1 MNYYYKITEEIK
13 ISEKENREVE
23 NEETIITTTN
33 DAEEEKNEQIIED
46 SQDNTSEEKQEEN
59 EENKVISH
67 LANEINP
74 EDYIDTNDIEVPKM
88 LIDQII
94 GQEEAVETIK
104 KAAKQRR
111 NVLLI
116 GEPGIGKSMIAKA
129 MSELLPPE
137 DLQDVLIYPN
147 AENPNN
153 PLVGVMPAG
162 QGQKVMDNAKRVNK
176 SQEERKNM
184 LMIAVIALIMAIGFV
199 TDQFLTAIIAVG
211 IIFFAFYQIKPKS
224 TQATPKLLVN
234 NNEKEVAPFIDATG
248 AHAGALLGDVRH
260 DPYQS
265 GGLGT
270 PAHERVESGMIHRA
284 NKGVLYIDEIGTMTM
299 KTQQELLTALQ
310 EHKYQIT
317 GQSDNSSG
325 AMVRTD
331 AVPCDFVLVA
341 SGNLEV
347 LEDMHIALRSRIR
360 GYGYEVFMK
369 DTMKDTPENRKKLG
383 QFVAQEI
390 KNDGRIPHFTKEAV
404 AEVIKEAQRR
414 AGKKDSLTL
423 KLRDLG
429 GLVRAAGDVA
439 VEEKAQEVTVNHV
452 LEAKKQS
459 RSLEQQIADRYISQ
473 RKEYS
478 VFSNTGSKIGC
489 INGLAVIGNSSGIV
503 LPIAAEAAPSQSK
516 EEGKIIA
523 AGKLGDIAKEAV
535 QNVGAII
542 KKSIGTDISN
552 YDIHI
557 QFVQSYDGVEGDSAS
572 VSMATAII
580 SAIEDIP
587 IDQTL
592 ALTGSLS
599 VRGTVLPI
607 GGVTYKIEAAAES
620 GMKKVLIPSSNL
632 NDVLIEK
639 KYEDQIEI
647 IAVDTLTDVLEHA
660 LVGPKKDAFIKT
672 LKENKIDKIKD
683 IIPKPNDIITSNPTK
698 N

>member
-1 MNYYYKITEEIK
+1 M
-13 ISEKENREVE
+13 EN
-23 NEETIITTTN
+23 T
-33 DAEEEKNEQIIED
+33 
-46 SQDNTSEEKQEEN
+46 TSEENNRN
-59 EENKVISH
+59 EFIQD
-67 LANEINP
+67 EINP
-74 EDYIDTNDIEVPKM
+74 EEYVDTDTIDIPEM

-129 MSELLPPE
+129 MAELLPPE
-137 DLQDVLIYPN
+137 DLQDILIYPN
-147 AENPNN
+147 IENPNN

-162 QGQKVMDNAKRVNK
+162 QGQKVMENAKKNMK

-184 LMIAVIALIMAIGFV
+184 IMIAVIALIMAIGFM
-199 TDQFLTAIIAVG
+199 TNQFLTAIIAVG
-211 IIFFAFYQIKPKS
+211 IIFFAFYQIKPKNQQS
-224 TQATPKLLVN
+224 SPKLLVN
-234 NNEKEVAPFIDATG
+234 NDQKNVAPFIDATG

-299 KTQQELLTALQ
+299 KTQQELLTAMQ

-360 GYGYEVFMK
+360 GYGYEIFMK

-390 KNDGRIPHFTKEAV
+390 KNDGRIPQFTKEAV

-429 GLVRAAGDVA
+429 GLVRAAGDIA
-439 VEEKAQEVTVNHV
+439 VEENANKVTSDHV
-452 LEAKKQS
+452 FEAKKQS
-459 RSLEQQIADRYISQ
+459 RTLEQQIADRYISQ

-478 VFSNTGSKIGC
+478 VFANEGSKIGC

-580 SAIEDIP
+580 SAIENIP

-607 GGVTYKIEAAAES
+607 GGATYKIEAAAES
-620 GMKKVLIPSSNL
+620 GMKKVLIPASNI
-632 NDVLIEK
+632 NDVLIDK
-639 KYEDQIEI
+639 KYKDMIEI
-647 IAVDTLTDVLEHA
+647 IPVETLTDVLEHA
-660 LVGPKKDAFIKT
+660 LVGPKKDEFIKS

-683 IIPKPNDIITSNPTK
+683 MIPAASDIITPQITK

>member
-1 MNYYYKITEEIK
+1 
-13 ISEKENREVE
+13 
-23 NEETIITTTN
+23 
-33 DAEEEKNEQIIED
+33 
-46 SQDNTSEEKQEEN
+46 
-59 EENKVISH
+59 
-67 LANEINP
+67 
-74 EDYIDTNDIEVPKM
+74 
-88 LIDQII
+88 
-94 GQEEAVETIK
+94 
-104 KAAKQRR
+104 
-111 NVLLI
+111 
-116 GEPGIGKSMIAKA
+116 MIAKA
-129 MSELLPPE
+129 MAELLPPE
-137 DLQDVLIYPN
+137 ELQDILIYPN
-147 AENPNN
+147 LEDANN

-162 QGQKVMDNAKRVNK
+162 QGIKVIEKNK
-176 SQEERKNM
+176 KKIKSSEEKKNI
-184 LMIAVIALIMAIGFV
+184 LTVAIIGLIMAIGFV
-199 TDQFLTAIIAVG
+199 TGQFLEAVIAVG
-211 IIFFAFYQIKPKS
+211 IVFFVLYQIKPKNS
-224 TQATPKLLVN
+224 ISTPKLLVN
-234 NNEKEVAPFIDATG
+234 SDSKKFAPFIDATG

-270 PAHERVESGMIHRA
+270 PAHERVECGMIHKA
-284 NKGVLYIDEIGTMTM
+284 NRGVLYIDEIGTMNM
-299 KTQQELLTALQ
+299 KTQQQLLTALQ
-310 EHKYQIT
+310 EHQFQIT

-325 AMVRTD
+325 AMVRTE

-341 SGNLEV
+341 AGNLEV
-347 LEDMHIALRSRIR
+347 LKDMHVALRSRIR

-369 DTMKDTPENRKKLG
+369 DTMKDTPENRKKIG
-383 QFVAQEI
+383 QFVAQEV

-404 AEVIKEAQRR
+404 AEIIKEAQRR
-414 AGKKDSLTL
+414 AGKKDSITL

-439 VEEKAQEVTVNHV
+439 VEESAQEVTLDHV
-452 LEAKKQS
+452 YEAKKRS
-459 RSLEQQIADRYISQ
+459 RTLEQQIADRYIVQ

-478 VFSNTGSKIGC
+478 VFNNKGSSIGF

-587 IDQTL
+587 IDQTM

-599 VRGTVLPI
+599 VRGNVLPV

-620 GMKKVLIPSSNL
+620 GMKRVLIPASNKD
-632 NDVLIEK
+632 DVLIEER
-639 KYEDQIEI
+639 YEDKIEI
-647 IAVDTLTDVLEHA
+647 IPVETLTEVLEYA
-660 LVGPKKDAFIKT
+660 LVGPKKEEFIKK
-672 LKENKIDKIKD
+672 LKENKIEKIKK
-683 IIPKPNDIITSNPTK
+683 IIPNTDNIIPSNPTTNK

>member
-1 MNYYYKITEEIK
+1 
-13 ISEKENREVE
+13 
-23 NEETIITTTN
+23 
-33 DAEEEKNEQIIED
+33 
-46 SQDNTSEEKQEEN
+46 
-59 EENKVISH
+59 
-67 LANEINP
+67 
-74 EDYIDTNDIEVPKM
+74 M

-129 MSELLPPE
+129 MAELLPPE
-137 DLQDVLIYPN
+137 DLQDILVYPN
-147 AENPNN
+147 VEDTNN

-162 QGQKVMDNAKRVNK
+162 QGKKVIENAKKQNK
-176 SQEERKNM
+176 GQEERRNI
-184 LMIAVIALIMAIGFV
+184 LMITIIAFIMAIGFL
-199 TDQFLTAIIAVG
+199 TNQFLSAIIAVG
-211 IIFFAFYQIKPKS
+211 IVFFALYQLRPKGQQS
-224 TQATPKLLVN
+224 TPKLLIN
-234 NNEKEVAPFIDATG
+234 SDGKEVAPFVDATG

-299 KTQQELLTALQ
+299 KTQQELLTAMQ

-325 AMVRTD
+325 AMVRTNP
-331 AVPCDFVLVA
+331 VPCDFVLVA
-341 SGNLEV
+341 SGNMEV
-347 LEDMHIALRSRIR
+347 LKDMHIALRSRIR

-369 DTMKDTPENRKKLG
+369 DSMKDTPENRKKLG
-383 QFVAQEI
+383 QFVAQEV

-414 AGKKDSLTL
+414 AGKKDALTL

-439 VEEKAQEVTVNHV
+439 VEENAKEVTVEHV
-452 LEAKKQS
+452 HEARKQS
-459 RSLEQQIADRYISQ
+459 RTLEQQIADRYISQ

-478 VFSNTGSKIGC
+478 VFSNEGSKIGC

-580 SAIEDIP
+580 SAIENIP

-607 GGVTYKIEAAAES
+607 GGATYKIEAAAES
-620 GMKKVLIPSSNL
+620 GMKKVLIPASNMD
-632 NDVLIEK
+632 DVLIDK
-639 KYEDQIEI
+639 KYVEQIEI
-647 IAVDTLTDVLEHA
+647 IPVKTLTDVLEHA
-660 LVGPKKDAFIKT
+660 LVGPQKDEFIKS
-672 LKENKIDKIKD
+672 LKENKIDKIKNYIPNPTD
-683 IIPKPNDIITSNPTK
+683 IINSKPSKSN

>member
-1 MNYYYKITEEIK
+1 
-13 ISEKENREVE
+13 
-23 NEETIITTTN
+23 
-33 DAEEEKNEQIIED
+33 
-46 SQDNTSEEKQEEN
+46 
-59 EENKVISH
+59 
-67 LANEINP
+67 
-74 EDYIDTNDIEVPKM
+74 M

-129 MSELLPPE
+129 MAELLPPE
-137 DLQDVLIYPN
+137 DLQDILTYPN
-147 AENPNN
+147 IENQNN
-153 PLVGVMPAG
+153 PLIGVMPAG
-162 QGQKVMDNAKRVNK
+162 QGKKIIENSKKQQKAQDDR
-176 SQEERKNM
+176 RNM
-184 LMIAVIALIMAIGFV
+184 LMMAIMVFV
-199 TDQFLTAIIAVG
+199 LAIGIITNQLLSAIIAAG
-211 IIFFAFYQIKPKS
+211 IILFAFYQLRPRGQQNS
-224 TQATPKLLVN
+224 PKLLVN
-234 NNEKEVAPFIDATG
+234 NEDKEVAPFIDATG

-284 NKGVLYIDEIGTMTM
+284 NKGVLYIDEIGTMDM

-317 GQSDNSSG
+317 GQSDTSSG

-341 SGNLEV
+341 SGNMGV
-347 LEDMHIALRSRIR
+347 LDDMHIALRSRIR
-360 GYGYEVFMK
+360 GYGYEIFMK
-369 DTMKDTPENRKKLG
+369 DTMEDTPENRKKIG
-383 QFVAQEI
+383 QFVAQEVE
-390 KNDGRIPHFTKEAV
+390 NDGRIPHFNKEAV
-404 AEVIKEAQRR
+404 TEIVKEAQRR
-414 AGKKDSLTL
+414 AGKRDALTL
-423 KLRDLG
+423 RLRDLG
-429 GLVRAAGDVA
+429 GLVRAAGDIA
-439 VEEKAQEVTVNHV
+439 VEEKADEVTPDHV
-452 LEAKKQS
+452 FEAKKRS
-459 RSLEQQIADRYISQ
+459 RTLEQQVADRYIVQ

-478 VFSNTGSKIGC
+478 IFSNEGSQIGC
-489 INGLAVIGNSSGIV
+489 INGLAVIGDSSGIV

-620 GMKKVLIPSSNL
+620 GMKKVLIPRSNV
-632 NDVLIEK
+632 NDVLIDK
-639 KYEDQIEI
+639 KYEDKIEI
-647 IAVDTLTDVLEHA
+647 IPVDTLTDVLEHA
-660 LVGPKKDAFIKT
+660 LVGPKKDEFIKN
-672 LKENKIDKIKD
+672 LKNNRLDRIKD
-683 IIPKPNDIITSNPTK
+683 AIPNPEDMLKSKPSHTN
-698 N
+698 

>member
-1 MNYYYKITEEIK
+1 MEEIIDDEVIVPDTENEIEITEENNEP
-13 ISEKENREVE
+13 ST
-23 NEETIITTTN
+23 EETPTETEETQQTTAT
-33 DAEEEKNEQIIED
+33 EEEK
-46 SQDNTSEEKQEEN
+46 
-59 EENKVISH
+59 
-67 LANEINP
+67 LPEINP
-74 EDYIDTNDIEVPKM
+74 EDYIDTKDIDIPPM

-94 GQEEAVETIK
+94 GQEEAVEKIK

-129 MSELLPPE
+129 MAELLPPE
-137 DLQDVLIYPN
+137 ELQDILIYPN
-147 AENPNN
+147 LEDPNN

-162 QGQKVMDNAKRVNK
+162 QGAKIIESSKKNVR
-176 SQEERKNM
+176 SQEERKNI
-184 LMIAVIALIMAIGFV
+184 LTIAIIGLIMAIGFI
-199 TDQFLTAIIAVG
+199 TGQFLEAIIAVG
-211 IIFFAFYQIKPKS
+211 IVFFALYQIKPKNNQS
-224 TQATPKLLVN
+224 SPKLLVN
-234 NNEKEVAPFIDATG
+234 SDGKKVAPFVDATG

-270 PAHERVESGMIHRA
+270 PAHERVESGMIHKA
-284 NKGVLYIDEIGTMTM
+284 NKGVLYVDEIGTMNM
-299 KTQQELLTALQ
+299 KTQQQLLTALQ
-310 EHKYQIT
+310 EHKFQIT

-325 AMVRTD
+325 AMVRTE
-331 AVPCDFVLVA
+331 AIPCDFVLVA
-341 SGNLEV
+341 AGNLEV
-347 LEDMHIALRSRIR
+347 LKDMHVALRSRIR

-369 DTMKDTPENRKKLG
+369 DTMKDTVENRKKLG
-383 QFVAQEI
+383 QFVAQEV
-390 KNDGRIPHFTKEAV
+390 KNDGRIPHFNKEAV
-404 AEVIKEAQRR
+404 AEVIREAQRR

-439 VEEKAQEVTVNHV
+439 VEEGAQEVTIEHV
-452 LEAKKQS
+452 YEAKKQS
-459 RSLEQQIADRYISQ
+459 RTLEQQIADRYIVQ

-478 VFSNTGSKIGC
+478 VFNNQGAAIGC

-542 KKSIGTDISN
+542 KKSIGKDISN

-599 VRGTVLPI
+599 VRGTVLPV

-620 GMKKVLIPSSNL
+620 GMKRVLIPASNKD
-632 NDVLIEK
+632 DVLIEK
-639 KYEDQIEI
+639 RYQDKIEI
-647 IAVDTLTDVLEHA
+647 IPVNTLTEVLEYA
-660 LVGPKKDAFIKT
+660 LIGPKKEQFIKE
-672 LKENKIDKIKD
+672 LKQNKMDKIKD
-683 IIPKPNDIITSNPTK
+683 IIPNPSEIINSNPSSSK

>member
-1 MNYYYKITEEIK
+1 MDEKPNTENPTNPDENSDEID
-13 ISEKENREVE
+13 IKEHVVSVIDPDEY
-23 NEETIITTTN
+23 N
-33 DAEEEKNEQIIED
+33 DTQN
-46 SQDNTSEEKQEEN
+46 
-59 EENKVISH
+59 
-67 LANEINP
+67 
-74 EDYIDTNDIEVPKM
+74 IDIPPM

-94 GQEEAVETIK
+94 GQEDAVETIK

-129 MSELLPPE
+129 MAELLPPE
-137 DLQDVLIYPN
+137 DLQDILIYPN
-147 AENPNN
+147 VENPNN

-162 QGQKVMDNAKRVNK
+162 QGKKIVQNSKEQFKK
-176 SQEERKNM
+176 QESRKNT
-184 LMIAVIALIMAIGFV
+184 LTIAIIALIMVIGFI
-199 TDQFLTAIIAVG
+199 TNQFLTAIIAVG
-211 IIFFAFYQIKPKS
+211 IVFFALYQIKPKN
-224 TQATPKLLVN
+224 QQLAPKLLVN
-234 NNEKEVAPFIDATG
+234 SENKKVAPFIDATG

-284 NKGVLYIDEIGTMTM
+284 NKGVLYIDEIGTMDM
-299 KTQQELLTALQ
+299 KTQQELLTAMQ
-310 EHKYQIT
+310 EHKLQIT
-317 GQSDNSSG
+317 GQSDTSSG

-347 LEDMHIALRSRIR
+347 LDGMHIALRSRIR
-360 GYGYEVFMK
+360 GYGYEIFMK
-369 DTMKDTPENRKKLG
+369 DSMEDTPENRKKLS
-383 QFVAQEI
+383 QFVAQEV
-390 KNDGRIPHFTKEAV
+390 KNDGRIPHFSKEAV
-404 AEVIKEAQRR
+404 AEIIKEAQRR
-414 AGKKDSLTL
+414 AGKKDTLTL

-429 GLVRAAGDVA
+429 GLVRAAGDIA
-439 VEEKAQEVTVNHV
+439 IEEGANEVTPDHV
-452 LEAKKQS
+452 FEAKKQA
-459 RSLEQQIADRYISQ
+459 RSLEQQIADRYIKQ

-478 VFSNTGSKIGC
+478 VYSNEGSKIGC

-587 IDQTL
+587 IDQTM

-607 GGVTYKIEAAAES
+607 GGATYKIEAAAES
-620 GMKKVLIPSSNL
+620 GIKKVLIPASNV
-632 NDVLIEK
+632 NDVLIDK
-639 KYEDQIEI
+639 KYVDQIEI
-647 IAVDTLTDVLEHA
+647 VPVHTLTDVLEHA
-660 LVGPKKDAFIKT
+660 LVGPKKEAFIKS
-672 LKENKIDKIKD
+672 LKEKEDHRQ
-683 IIPKPNDIITSNPTK
+683 
-698 N
+698 

>member
-1 MNYYYKITEEIK
+1 
-13 ISEKENREVE
+13 
-23 NEETIITTTN
+23 
-33 DAEEEKNEQIIED
+33 
-46 SQDNTSEEKQEEN
+46 
-59 EENKVISH
+59 
-67 LANEINP
+67 
-74 EDYIDTNDIEVPKM
+74 
-88 LIDQII
+88 
-94 GQEEAVETIK
+94 
-104 KAAKQRR
+104 
-111 NVLLI
+111 
-116 GEPGIGKSMIAKA
+116 MIAKA
-129 MSELLPPE
+129 MAELLPPE
-137 DLQDVLIYPN
+137 ELQDILIYPN
-147 AENPNN
+147 LEDANN

-162 QGQKVMDNAKRVNK
+162 QGIKVIEKNK
-176 SQEERKNM
+176 KKIKSSEEKKNI
-184 LMIAVIALIMAIGFV
+184 LTVAIIGLIMAIGFV
-199 TDQFLTAIIAVG
+199 TGQFLEAVIAVG
-211 IIFFAFYQIKPKS
+211 IVFFVLYQIKPKNS
-224 TQATPKLLVN
+224 IATPKLLVN
-234 NNEKEVAPFIDATG
+234 SDSKKFAPFIDATG

-270 PAHERVESGMIHRA
+270 PAHERVECGMIHKA
-284 NKGVLYIDEIGTMTM
+284 NRGVLYIDEIGTMNM
-299 KTQQELLTALQ
+299 KTQQQLLTALQ
-310 EHKYQIT
+310 EHQFQIT

-325 AMVRTD
+325 AMVRTE

-341 SGNLEV
+341 AGNLEV
-347 LEDMHIALRSRIR
+347 LKDMHVALRSRIR

-369 DTMKDTPENRKKLG
+369 DTMKDTPENRKKIG
-383 QFVAQEI
+383 QFVAQEVT
-390 KNDGRIPHFTKEAV
+390 NDGRIPHFTKEAV
-404 AEVIKEAQRR
+404 AEIIKEAQRR

-439 VEEKAQEVTVNHV
+439 VEENAPEVTLDHV
-452 LEAKKQS
+452 YEAKKRS
-459 RSLEQQIADRYISQ
+459 RTLEQQIADRYIVQ

-478 VFSNTGSKIGC
+478 VFNNKGSSIGF

-587 IDQTL
+587 IDQTM

-599 VRGTVLPI
+599 VRGNVLPV

-620 GMKKVLIPSSNL
+620 GMKRVLIPASNKD
-632 NDVLIEK
+632 DVLIEK
-639 KYEDQIEI
+639 RYEDKIEI
-647 IAVDTLTDVLEHA
+647 IPVETLTEVLEYA
-660 LVGPKKDAFIKT
+660 LVGPKKDEFIKK
-672 LKENKIDKIKD
+672 LKENKIEKIKK
-683 IIPKPNDIITSNPTK
+683 IIPNTDNIIPSNPTTNK

>member
-1 MNYYYKITEEIK
+1 MDDEEKTTQTDTQNDETPKEEEINIK
-13 ISEKENREVE
+13 EHIVSEIDPENYQDTE
-23 NEETIITTTN
+23 N
-33 DAEEEKNEQIIED
+33 IE
-46 SQDNTSEEKQEEN
+46 
-59 EENKVISH
+59 I
-67 LANEINP
+67 P
-74 EDYIDTNDIEVPKM
+74 PM

-94 GQEEAVETIK
+94 GQEDAVETIK

-129 MSELLPPE
+129 MAELLPPE
-137 DLQDVLIYPN
+137 DLQDILIYPN
-147 AENPNN
+147 VENPNN

-162 QGQKVMDNAKRVNK
+162 QGKKIVQNSKEQFKK
-176 SQEERKNM
+176 QETRKNT
-184 LMIAVIALIMAIGFV
+184 LTIGIIALIMAIGFI
-199 TDQFLTAIIAVG
+199 TNQFLTAIIAVG
-211 IIFFAFYQIKPKS
+211 IVFFALYQIKPKN
-224 TQATPKLLVN
+224 QQLAPKLLVN
-234 NNEKEVAPFIDATG
+234 SENKKVAPFIDATG

-284 NKGVLYIDEIGTMTM
+284 NKGVLYIDEIGTMDM
-299 KTQQELLTALQ
+299 KTQQELLTAMQ
-310 EHKYQIT
+310 EHKLQIT
-317 GQSDNSSG
+317 GQSDTSSG

-347 LEDMHIALRSRIR
+347 LEGMHIALRSRIR
-360 GYGYEVFMK
+360 GYGYEIFMK
-369 DTMKDTPENRKKLG
+369 DTMDDTPENRKKLS
-383 QFVAQEI
+383 QFVAQEV
-390 KNDGRIPHFTKEAV
+390 KNDGRIPHFSKEAV
-404 AEVIKEAQRR
+404 AEIIKEAQRR
-414 AGKKDSLTL
+414 AGKKDTLTL

-429 GLVRAAGDVA
+429 GLVRAAGDIA
-439 VEEKAQEVTVNHV
+439 IEEGANEVTPEHV
-452 LEAKKQS
+452 FEAKKQA
-459 RSLEQQIADRYISQ
+459 RSLEQQIADRYITQ

-478 VFSNTGSKIGC
+478 VYSNEGSKIGC

-587 IDQTL
+587 IDQTM

-607 GGVTYKIEAAAES
+607 GGATYKIEAAAES
-620 GMKKVLIPSSNL
+620 GIKKVLIPASNL
-632 NDVLIEK
+632 NDVLIDK
-639 KYEDQIEI
+639 KYVDQIEI
-647 IAVDTLTDVLEHA
+647 VPVHTLTDVLEHA
-660 LVGPKKDAFIKT
+660 LVGPKKEAFIKS
-672 LKENKIDKIKD
+672 LKEKQVN
-683 IIPKPNDIITSNPTK
+683 
-698 N
+698 

>member
-1 MNYYYKITEEIK
+1 MENTNEPEILPD
-13 ISEKENREVE
+13 IDP
-23 NEETIITTTN
+23 N
-33 DAEEEKNEQIIED
+33 DYTDTKN
-46 SQDNTSEEKQEEN
+46 
-59 EENKVISH
+59 
-67 LANEINP
+67 
-74 EDYIDTNDIEVPKM
+74 IDIPPM

-94 GQEEAVETIK
+94 GQEEAVEKIK

-129 MSELLPPE
+129 MAELLPPE
-137 DLQDVLIYPN
+137 ELQDILIYPN
-147 AENPNN
+147 LEDSNN

-162 QGQKVMDNAKRVNK
+162 QGAKIVESTKRNMK
-176 SQEERKNM
+176 SQEEKKNI
-184 LMIAVIALIMAIGFV
+184 LTVAIIGLIMAIGFL
-199 TDQFLTAIIAVG
+199 TNQFLEAIIAVG
-211 IIFFAFYQIKPKS
+211 IVFFALYQIKPKNS
-224 TQATPKLLVN
+224 QSSPKLLVN
-234 NNEKEVAPFIDATG
+234 SDGKKVAPFIDATG

-270 PAHERVESGMIHRA
+270 PAHERVESGMIHKA
-284 NKGVLYIDEIGTMTM
+284 NKGVLYIDEIGTMNM
-299 KTQQELLTALQ
+299 KTQQQLLTALQ
-310 EHKYQIT
+310 EHQFQIT

-325 AMVRTD
+325 AMVRTE

-341 SGNLEV
+341 AGNLEV
-347 LEDMHIALRSRIR
+347 LKDMHIALRSRIR
-360 GYGYEVFMK
+360 GYGYEVYMK
-369 DTMKDTPENRKKLG
+369 DTMKDTVENRQKLG
-383 QFVAQEI
+383 QFVAQEVE
-390 KNDGRIPHFTKEAV
+390 NDGRIPHFSKEAV

-439 VEEKAQEVTVNHV
+439 VEEGASEVTVEHV
-452 LEAKKQS
+452 YEAKKQS
-459 RSLEQQIADRYISQ
+459 RTLEQQIADRYIVQ

-478 VFSNTGSKIGC
+478 VFSNQGSAIGC

-542 KKSIGTDISN
+542 KKSIGKDISN

-599 VRGTVLPI
+599 VRGNVLPV

-620 GMKKVLIPSSNL
+620 GMKRVLIPASNKD
-632 NDVLIEK
+632 DVLIEK
-639 KYEDQIEI
+639 RYQDKIEI
-647 IAVDTLTDVLEHA
+647 IPVNTLAEVLEYA
-660 LVGPKKDAFIKT
+660 LIGPKKEQFIKE
-672 LKENKIDKIKD
+672 LKQNKMDKIKD
-683 IIPKPNDIITSNPTK
+683 IIPNPSDIITSKPSSSEN
-698 N
+698 

>member
-1 MNYYYKITEEIK
+1 MD
-13 ISEKENREVE
+13 EK
-23 NEETIITTTN
+23 
-33 DAEEEKNEQIIED
+33 
-46 SQDNTSEEKQEEN
+46 S
-59 EENKVISH
+59 
-67 LANEINP
+67 
-74 EDYIDTNDIEVPKM
+74 DIENPTNPDENIDEIDIKEHVVSAIDPNEYNDTKNIDIPPM

-94 GQEEAVETIK
+94 GQEDAVETIK

-129 MSELLPPE
+129 MAELLPPE
-137 DLQDVLIYPN
+137 DLQDILIYPN
-147 AENPNN
+147 VENPNN

-162 QGQKVMDNAKRVNK
+162 QGKKIVQNSKEQFKK
-176 SQEERKNM
+176 QESRKNT
-184 LMIAVIALIMAIGFV
+184 LTIAIIALIMAIGFI
-199 TDQFLTAIIAVG
+199 TNQFLTAIIAVG
-211 IIFFAFYQIKPKS
+211 IVFFALYQIKPKN
-224 TQATPKLLVN
+224 QQLAPKLLVN
-234 NNEKEVAPFIDATG
+234 SENKKVAPFIDATG

-284 NKGVLYIDEIGTMTM
+284 NKGVLYIDEIGTMDM
-299 KTQQELLTALQ
+299 KTQQELLTAMQ
-310 EHKYQIT
+310 EHKLQIT
-317 GQSDNSSG
+317 GQSDTSSG

-347 LEDMHIALRSRIR
+347 LDGMHIALRSRIR
-360 GYGYEVFMK
+360 GYGYEIFMK
-369 DTMKDTPENRKKLG
+369 DTMEDTPENRKKLS
-383 QFVAQEI
+383 QFVAQEV
-390 KNDGRIPHFTKEAV
+390 KNDGRIPHFSKEAV
-404 AEVIKEAQRR
+404 AEIIKEAQRR
-414 AGKKDSLTL
+414 AGKKDTLTL

-429 GLVRAAGDVA
+429 GLVRAAGDIA
-439 VEEKAQEVTVNHV
+439 IEEGANEVTPDHV
-452 LEAKKQS
+452 FEAKKQA
-459 RSLEQQIADRYISQ
+459 RSLEQQIADRYIKQ

-478 VFSNTGSKIGC
+478 VYSNEGSKIGC

-587 IDQTL
+587 IDQTM

-607 GGVTYKIEAAAES
+607 GGATYKIEAAAES
-620 GMKKVLIPSSNL
+620 GIKKVLIPASNV
-632 NDVLIEK
+632 NDVLIDK
-639 KYEDQIEI
+639 KYVDQIEI
-647 IAVDTLTDVLEHA
+647 VPVHTLIDVLEHA
-660 LVGPKKDAFIKT
+660 LVGPKKDAFIKS
-672 LKENKIDKIKD
+672 LKEKEEQRK
-683 IIPKPNDIITSNPTK
+683 
-698 N
+698 